1 MEGGPGD
8 LPRDRTTR
16 ATTSSNHRPW
26 FRVPLGGGG
35 DGDELQQGG
44 GEGELPA
51 LLLRA
56 PALPLQSLRG
66 KVNYPLEK
74 TTNKYTITFRYAAN
88 EDLLAHL
95 KQEHMAVSRVLKPQ
109 YSCARC
115 PANFFK
121 NAFLLKHS
129 LTHTQSKQNL

>member
-1 MEGGPGD
+1 M
-8 LPRDRTTR
+8 
-16 ATTSSNHRPW
+16 
-26 FRVPLGGGG
+26 
-35 DGDELQQGG
+35 
-44 GEGELPA
+44 
-51 LLLRA
+51 
-56 PALPLQSLRG
+56 
-66 KVNYPLEK
+66 NYPLEK